1 VFASNLEL
9 NGTSPYLTYRLVVPI
24 LVVARLIHKGVKIVT
39 DGIESIVKQMLEK
52 ARQPYTEDQR
62 KAGEAFN
69 LGVGTVK
76 DLTDANRRARE
87 SRSPSLRRAGQYL
100 GWRRQS

>member
-1 VFASNLEL
+1 
-9 NGTSPYLTYRLVVPI
+9 
-24 LVVARLIHKGVKIVT
+24 VT
-39 DGIESIVKQMLEK
+39 DGIESILKQMLEK
-52 ARQPYTEDQR
+52 ARQPYTDDQR

-87 SRSPSLRRAGQYL
+87 SRSPR
-100 GWRRQS
+100 

>member
-9 NGTSPYLTYRLVVPI
+9 NGTSPYITSRLVVPI
-24 LVVARLIHKGVKIVT
+24 LVVARLIPQRGEIVT
-39 DGIESIVKQMLEK
+39 DGIESILKEMLAK

-87 SRSPSLRRAGQYL
+87 SRSPR
-100 GWRRQS
+100 